1 MRSYRQA
8 TILRLRSGHGSD
20 RFAVGTETI
29 RSVETCLLEK
39 KRTMSIKGIAT
50 KREKD
55 ERTYLDKILALRL
68 LHQRLQLVRREC
80 VD

>member
-1 MRSYRQA
+1 MP
-8 TILRLRSGHGSD
+8 IG
-20 RFAVGTETI
+20 E
-29 RSVETCLLEK
+29 EK
-39 KRTMSIKGIAT
+39 DHVNKGITT
-50 KREKD
+50 KWKKD